1 VGDVDAA
8 AEEGGGRGER
18 LRAQEEEMGQLV
30 SEANEV
36 AEWFPGGFKEVCL
49 SLSLSLSLT
58 HTQAHTPLSLSLFL
72 SLPLSQGLVRR
83 F

>member
-1 VGDVDAA
+1 MGDVDAA

-18 LRAQEEEMGQLV
+18 LRAQEEEMEELV

-49 SLSLSLSLT
+49 SLSLSLSQT
-58 HTQAHTPLSLSLFL
+58 HTSTHSSLSLSLSPSASL
-72 SLPLSQGLVRR
+72 SR
-83 F
+83 FS